1 MGREKVGLTPSLLFH
16 SRRVL
21 LLMERNDSSRGSSW
35 DVMGGHGTYRGISAW
50 DVMGGHG
57 TSWDIVG
64 GGGTYRG
71 MSWDVMGGHGTSWDI
86 MVGYRGISRDVIGG
100 HIVGSHG
107 M

>member
-21 LLMERNDSSRGSSW
+21 LLMERNDSSRGSS
-35 DVMGGHGTYRGISAW
+35 W